1 MELVLSTNC
10 IVLEKEEM
18 MYLEGGVS
26 IPIWP
31 VVTAI
36 NIAFNSVL
44 GGGAISLVRNYIRNY
59 GLRWATSAIAGAA
72 ARYVGVRVANRA
84 AGFALSAINGFA
96 AWMLIGDAIPT
107 IWVNNDVNRR
117 EPNLN
122 ALMGELKYG
131 Y

>member
-1 MELVLSTNC
+1 MK
-10 IVLEKEEM
+10 I
-18 MYLEGGVS
+18 GFS
-26 IPIWP
+26 IPRWP
-31 VVTAI
+31 VATAI
-36 NIAFNSVL
+36 NIVLNGVL

-59 GLRWATSAIAGAA
+59 GLRWATSAIVVAA
-72 ARYVGVRVANRA
+72 ARYVGVRFADRV
-84 AGFALSAINGFA
+84 AGFALSAIKGFV
-96 AWMLIGDAIPT
+96 AWISISDAIPI

>member
-1 MELVLSTNC
+1 MELVLPNNYVV
-10 IVLEKEEM
+10 IDEEEM
-18 MYLEGGVS
+18 IYLDGGFS
-26 IPIWP
+26 IPRWP
-31 VVTAI
+31 VATAI
-36 NIAFNSVL
+36 NIAFNGVL

-59 GLRWATSAIAGAA
+59 GLRWITSAIVGSA

-84 AGFALSAINGFA
+84 AGFELSAINGFA
-96 AWMLIGDAIPT
+96 AWMSIGDAIPT

>member
-1 MELVLSTNC
+1 MELVLPTNC

-26 IPIWP
+26 IPIWH

-59 GLRWATSAIAGAA
+59 GLRWITSAIVGSA

-84 AGFALSAINGFA
+84 AGFELSAINGFA
-96 AWMLIGDAIPT
+96 AWMSIGDAIPT